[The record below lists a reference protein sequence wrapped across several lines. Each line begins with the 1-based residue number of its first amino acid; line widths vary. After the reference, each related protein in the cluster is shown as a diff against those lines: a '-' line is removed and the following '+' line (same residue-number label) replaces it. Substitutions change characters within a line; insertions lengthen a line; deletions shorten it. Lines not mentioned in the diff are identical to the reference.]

1 MHPLLICSI
10 ITQHLIRTCHD
21 GLQTSAT
28 RISELTKLTGQHEYT
43 NVSLS
48 NLLDL
53 DFISTTRSLNYANKR
68 VAEEAYAVKSLL
80 RALEKIKVLDREIET
95 IRYHPRNSLGSSQ
108 VDHSVKGVSLV
119 FNDAIEYQIE
129 FCQDLLDTAGYVEKR
144 ISTLIQVVYQFM
156 TQKDAKTNITLV
168 GSSAAIA
175 KAAKADSSAMK
186 TIAILGMFFLPS
198 AFIAAIFAMPV
209 IDWDENGQPK
219 VKPAFKYYWAVTA
232 PLTLSIFLSWGLAML
247 LPWHRWIPKFSGNRN
262 KQTNGDIGPPSR

>member
-144 ISTLIQVVYQFM
+144 ISTLIQVV
-156 TQKDAKTNITLV
+156 
-168 GSSAAIA
+168 
-175 KAAKADSSAMK
+175 
-186 TIAILGMFFLPS
+186 
-198 AFIAAIFAMPV
+198 
-209 IDWDENGQPK
+209 
-219 VKPAFKYYWAVTA
+219 
-232 PLTLSIFLSWGLAML
+232 
-247 LPWHRWIPKFSGNRN
+247 
-262 KQTNGDIGPPSR
+262 